1 MWFLIILGIISFMG
15 FVYSI
20 DKTNGIAALAILS
33 TFGMLFSII
42 GIYSKLCPEPII
54 YDYPASEY
62 VLEYKI
68 TTIGEKCDT
77 TYVLTKIKTDWL

>member
-1 MWFLIILGIISFMG
+1 MLWISIIIGIISFIG

-20 DKTNGIAALAILS
+20 DKTDGLAALAILS
-33 TFGMLFSII
+33 TFGMFFSII

-68 TTIGEKCDT
+68 TTIGEKSDT
-77 TYVLTKIKTDWL
+77 TYVLTKIKTD

>member
-1 MWFLIILGIISFMG
+1 MLWISIIIGIISFIG
-15 FVYSI
+15 FIYSL
-20 DKTNGIAALAILS
+20 DKTDGLAVLAIFS
-33 TFGMLFSII
+33 TFGIFFSII

-68 TTIGEKCDT
+68 TTIGEKSDT
-77 TYVLTKIKTDWL
+77 TYVLTKIKTD